1 MSNINYNDYS
11 CIISYLKSLSDNK
24 YLEFNKKIVN
34 TPSKMLGIRTP
45 ILRNIAKDISKNDPI
60 SFLNILEHNYYEESI
75 LEGFVI
81 SRFIDMELFDKYFRL
96 FIPKINNWATCDMCI
111 SSMKQMQ
118 NKEKYFSL
126 AKELIKSKKE
136 FEIRTGYIIML
147 SHFIDNDHIDIILD
161 ILNNEEVSN
170 FYYVNM
176 AKAWLISVCF
186 VKFKDKTL
194 SFIKNNKIDTFTH
207 NKSIQKIIES
217 YRVSKSDK
225 EYLRTLKRSTR

>member
-11 CIISYLKSLSDNK
+11 QLISYLKSLSDPN

-34 TPSKMLGIRTP
+34 ALSDMIGIRTP

-60 SFLNILEHNYYEESI
+60 SFLNILEHNYFEESI

-81 SRFIDMELFDKYFRL
+81 SHFKDMDLFDKYLKL

-111 SSMKQMQ
+111 SSMKQMK
-118 NKEKYFSL
+118 NNEKYFNL
-126 AKELIKSKKE
+126 AKELVKSKNE

-161 ILNNEEVSN
+161 ILNKEGSSSY
-170 FYYVNM
+170 YYVNM

-186 VKFKDKTL
+186 VKFRDKTL
-194 SFIKNNKIDTFTH
+194 SFIKNNKLDTFTH
-207 NKSIQKIIES
+207 NKAIQKIIES

>member
-1 MSNINYNDYS
+1 MNNINYNNYS
-11 CIISYLKSLSDNK
+11 EFISYLEGFIDSN

-34 TPSKMLGIRTP
+34 TSSNMLGIRTP
-45 ILRNIAKDISKNDPI
+45 ILRKIAKDIAKRNPI
-60 SFLNILEHNYYEESI
+60 EFLNILEHNYFEESI
-75 LEGFVI
+75 LEGLVI
-81 SRFIDMELFDKYFRL
+81 SCFKDVESFDKYLNL

-111 SSMKQMQ
+111 SSMKQMR
-118 NKEKYFSL
+118 NDEKYFNL

-161 ILNNEEVSN
+161 ILNKEEKFN
-170 FYYVNM
+170 YYYVNM

-186 VKFKDKTL
+186 VRFRDKTL
-194 SFIKNNKIDTFTH
+194 SFIKNNKLDTFTY

-217 YRVSKSDK
+217 YRVNKSDK
-225 EYLRTLKRSTR
+225 EYLKKLRRK